1 MKPNT
6 CTKCQNSGKV
16 NYPGVQVCP
25 VDLGSWGYCPCPVGQ
40 AVAQIESTI
49 IHAEDV
55 PGAVRRAIDL
65 GTQFRGVGIPRYPGR
80 PEVNTQLDALDA
92 EIAEKGLYV

>member
-1 MKPNT
+1 ML
-6 CTKCQNSGKV
+6 CDQCSNSGKV

-25 VDLGSWGYCPCPVGQ
+25 VDLGSWGYCQCPVGQ
-40 AVAQIESTI
+40 AVAEIESTI

-55 PGAVRRAIDL
+55 PAAVRKAIDL
-65 GTQFRGVGIPRYPGR
+65 GTQFRGVGIPRYQNR
-80 PEVNTQLDALDA
+80 DEVNAQLDALDA